1 MRPAGP
7 LNLLEGVKGQ
17 GTDVSPQLDLD
28 TDITVQIL
36 GALGVHVA
44 IILTD
49 EVSGLL
55 PAEVGNLEQLEQD
68 VKFYGAERDR
78 LRLKR
83 RTRLEAQLEGFWH
96 FSMWNEYIDDP
107 SGWPVDPGKHERPV
121 GIVKLTTQTV

>member
-1 MRPAGP
+1 MRPAGH
-7 LNLLEGVKGQ
+7 LKLLDGVKGP
-17 GTDVSPQLDLD
+17 GTDVSPQLHLD

-44 IILTD
+44 IILPD

-78 LRLKR
+78 LRLER
-83 RTRLEAQLEGFWH
+83 TTRLEAQPEGFRH
-96 FSMWNEYIDDP
+96 FTAWNEHIDDP
-107 SGWPVDPGKHERPV
+107 PG
-121 GIVKLTTQTV
+121 